1 MPTHCHIEGDEES
14 VKAYAM
20 IDASNEAW
28 VRLYVKHVE
37 LPKEKI
43 MSLETVK
50 EQQGKV
56 NALLTKMRMR
66 EATMTREL
74 ADG

>member
-28 VRLYVKHVE
+28 VRLYAKHVE